1 MDTLFGTLIV
11 FAVATALM
19 SVGVMI
25 GGRPLK
31 GSCGGPSANC
41 PCSDSEKQACVKR
54 GPQA

>member
-19 SVGVMI
+19 SVGVMF